1 MTSGSSVF
9 VLLWL
14 VLAVLWLVVP
24 FAIFAIKKLLKEI
37 LAEQR
42 RTNDLLSRGSDPAE
56 GKSHVDIPEFR
67 PKGGFFGR

>member
-14 VLAVLWLVVP
+14 ILAVLWLVVP

-42 RTNDLLSRGSDPAE
+42 RTNELLARGSATSEP
-56 GKSHVDIPEFR
+56 GTHVDIPEFR
-67 PKGGFFGR
+67 PKGGFFGG